1 VRAARLCYTDR
12 MRRLLR
18 PLWFALAVIF
28 LVEAWLWDHLKPVVA
43 WIVAR
48 ISWRELRAWIVA
60 FIERL
65 PPYATLLV
73 FLIPVVLLFP
83 IKLLGLWLL
92 ANGSW
97 FGAVA
102 TLGLA
107 KIVSMGVTAFIF
119 EVTRPKLLQLGWFR
133 WTYEHVL
140 TWLAW
145 AHALVDPYKA
155 KIVAALASVRLRL
168 KIWRRLFAP
177 RRAGRTLRMMW
188 RLRRRVQAPP
198 RVS

>member
-1 VRAARLCYTDR
+1 

-28 LVEAWLWDHLKPVVA
+28 LVEAWLWDHLKTIVG

-48 ISWRELRAWIVA
+48 LAWPQLRAWIVA
-60 FIERL
+60 AIERL

-73 FLIPVVLLFP
+73 FLIPVAALLPF
-83 IKLLGLWLL
+83 KLLGLWLL
-92 ANGSW
+92 AKGSW

-102 TLGLA
+102 ILGAA
-107 KIVSMGVTAFIF
+107 KLVGVGISAFIF
-119 EVTRPKLLQLGWFR
+119 EVTRPKLLQLNWFR
-133 WTYEHVL
+133 WLYEHVL
-140 TWLAW
+140 VWLAW

-155 KIVAALASVRLRL
+155 KIVASLASVKLRL
-168 KIWRRLFAP
+168 KVWRRLFGP

-198 RVS
+198 RIS

>member
-1 VRAARLCYTDR
+1 

-28 LVEAWLWDHLKPVVA
+28 LVEAWLWDHLKPIVR
-43 WIVAR
+43 WIVER
-48 ISWRELRAWIVA
+48 IAWRELRDWIVSR
-60 FIERL
+60 IERL

-92 ANGSW
+92 AQGSW
-97 FGAVA
+97 LGAMA

-119 EVTRPKLLQLGWFR
+119 EVTRPKLLQLAWFR
-133 WTYEHVL
+133 WVYEHVL

-155 KIVAALASVRLRL
+155 KIIASLASVRLRL
-168 KIWRRLFAP
+168 KIWRRLFGP

-188 RLRRRVQAPP
+188 RLRRRVQAPSRP
-198 RVS
+198 S